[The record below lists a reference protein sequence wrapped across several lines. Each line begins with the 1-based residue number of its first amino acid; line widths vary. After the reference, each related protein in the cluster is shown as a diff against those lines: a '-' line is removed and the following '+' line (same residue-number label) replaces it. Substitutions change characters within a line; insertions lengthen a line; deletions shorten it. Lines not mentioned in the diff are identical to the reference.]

1 MKATPET
8 IKKEAEE
15 LLTETEFF
23 NYHSN
28 ATQHRYFDRIKDLLR
43 ELTTIDLKPQEI
55 KSTPF
60 EKEIDILVV
69 QMPHSSSLEH
79 TQAVYDGLTAAGIKN
94 VTIIEKVDNPGFF
107 ILSEKGK
114 EKI

>member
-8 IKKEAEE
+8 IKKEAEG
-15 LLTETEFF
+15 LLNYYSALTEPSF
-23 NYHSN
+23 Y
-28 ATQHRYFDRIKDLLR
+28 RDRLVDMLR
-43 ELTTIDLKPQEI
+43 ELITIDLKPQEI
-55 KSTPF
+55 KLIPF

-69 QMPHSSSLEH
+69 QMPHDS
-79 TQAVYDGLTAAGIKN
+79 TQAHIQSVYDGLTAAGIKN